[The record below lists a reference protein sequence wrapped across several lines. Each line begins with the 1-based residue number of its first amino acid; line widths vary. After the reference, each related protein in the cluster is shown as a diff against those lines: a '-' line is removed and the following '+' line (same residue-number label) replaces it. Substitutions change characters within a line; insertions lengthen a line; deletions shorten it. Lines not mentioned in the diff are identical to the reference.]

1 MTKSSPGAGSLHIS
15 IIYGWK
21 IHLQPLILSFYVA
34 DDDDAAAGADVVFVV
49 RWLFLCSLFYCFFL
63 YAVCWGE
70 FGWQFC
76 NFLAGLDGILRRKAL
91 GRRTTMKGKKFPN
104 YFQLFLFMYWIVVFL
119 VFPGRFTTWN
129 IMEFAVIL
137 LHNTENWI
145 ELNTIQYN
153 RSCLGNND

>member
-1 MTKSSPGAGSLHIS
+1 MKNTSPTLN
-15 IIYGWK
+15 
-21 IHLQPLILSFYVA
+21 SFLLCC
-34 DDDDAAAGADVVFVV
+34 
-49 RWLFLCSLFYCFFL
+49 RWWWCCCWSWCCVCCSLAFFML
-63 YAVCWGE
+63 AFLLLFSVCCMLGRVWMAG
-70 FGWQFC
+70 FQFC

-145 ELNTIQYN
+145 ELNTIQHN